1 MENLQEEL
9 ISALRKHWIPAILAL
24 LALIFFV
31 YGMISFLGKT
41 NSPEVAFDT
50 EPSSKS
56 EAQIA
61 VDVEGAVVNPGVYR
75 LKPDS
80 LLQDALIAA
89 GGASE
94 DADRDWMQKNLN
106 LASKLTAGQKI
117 YIAKQ
122 GETGTITLIQD
133 VEGNSS
139 GLININSASES
150 ELDSLSGVGP
160 VTSRKIIAGRP
171 YASINELV
179 EKKIVGQATFDKIKD
194 KITAQ

>member
-9 ISALRKHWIPAILAL
+9 ISALKKHWIPALLAVLAL
-24 LALIFFV
+24 MFFV

-41 NSPEVAFDT
+41 SSPEITFDT
-50 EPSSKS
+50 ESSNQS

-61 VDVEGAVVNPGVYR
+61 VDVEGAVVNPGVYK
-75 LKPDS
+75 LNPDS

-94 DADRDWMQKNLN
+94 EADRDWMQKNLN

-133 VEGNSS
+133 VESNSS

-150 ELDSLSGVGP
+150 ELDSLPGVGP
-160 VTSRKIIAGRP
+160 VTTDKIIAGRP

-179 EKKIVGQATFDKIKD
+179 EKKIVGQATFDKIKE